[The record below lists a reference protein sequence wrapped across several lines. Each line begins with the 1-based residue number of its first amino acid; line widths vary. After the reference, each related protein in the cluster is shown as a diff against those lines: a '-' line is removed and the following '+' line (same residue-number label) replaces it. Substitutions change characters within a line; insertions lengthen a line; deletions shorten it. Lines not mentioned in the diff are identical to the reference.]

1 MQEEGKKPGRVAW
14 CRHLCGGACG
24 GAGFQWVRQG
34 DTTAPAAAR
43 GEGGAGVAQARF
55 GAVDCREVK
64 CIALTF
70 DAGPSENSARLLD
83 VLKEKRVPATFFLL
97 GKRHIEKYPELVAR
111 MAAEG
116 HEVASHT
123 WDHKILTRITPA
135 QIRDELERTD
145 TAIERITGKRP
156 TLMRPPQGRTNDTV
170 HKICRELGLSEV
182 LWSVTAKDY
191 ATTDSALITKR
202 VLAQASRDGIIL
214 HHPAARPVP
223 GHRARRPGHHRRVE
237 GAGVRVRDRAAAART
252 RGTPSRGRSTVPDSP
267 GGAESLSGRDF
278 WAAPVS
284 WSEDDRPSF
293 AGGLVRGVRDA
304 VHLQAVGV
312 EEGDL
317 AALVA

>member
-1 MQEEGKKPGRVAW
+1 MYSPYMPSLSALSKKKKRTRAGLRAVGMFVAVAALALSSSG
-14 CRHLCGGACG
+14 CTKL
-24 GAGFQWVRQG
+24 

-43 GEGGAGVAQARF
+43 AEAASATTQARF
-55 GAVDCREVK
+55 GTVDCREAK

-83 VLKEKRVPATFFLL
+83 ILKEKQVPATFFLL
-97 GKRHIEKYPELVAR
+97 GKRHIEKYPELVER

-145 TAIERITGKRP
+145 NAIERITGKRP
-156 TLMRPPQGRTNDTV
+156 TLMRPPQGRTDDTV

-202 VLAQASRDGIIL
+202 VLAQATRDGIIL
-214 HHPAARPVP
+214 LHDLYQGTVPAVP
-223 GHRARRPGHHRRVE
+223 GIIDALKE
-237 GAGVRVRDRAAAART
+237 
-252 RGTPSRGRSTVPDSP
+252 RGYVFVTVPQLLAP
-267 GGAESLSGRDF
+267 GKAEPGK
-278 WAAPVS
+278 VY
-284 WSEDDRPSF
+284 RP
-293 AGGLVRGVRDA
+293 
-304 VHLQAVGV
+304 
-312 EEGDL
+312 
-317 AALVA
+317 